1 MNQRTTFQ
9 RLIGGLPAWAATWF
23 SILFST
29 FIAVIVLAHL
39 STEGARSALETAL
52 ADHLGAQAGE
62 ADGALHTLPIE
73 LILAMGGERSA
84 QDLRE
89 QIDNL
94 SQHAGL
100 RGIALIGPNDQII
113 GHQGTWIPAAAE
125 TDLIAKARNGA
136 TTTGPLYHDHNG
148 ELYQTAYRPL
158 TEHPGWVVAV
168 EGSAATLGAVDHLE
182 QTLWTTGTVVVVLAA
197 IVGTL
202 LATLVSRPLQRLGH
216 ELATARP
223 GSPPETVGSY
233 GFREVRQVS
242 AAARELLSAIRNRD
256 QALHSAH
263 HREIT
268 QLTRMA
274 AEIAHEVGNPL
285 NAISLSIERLRH
297 VDDRERRIKVLDR
310 IQGQLTEME
319 AIVEGLRDVTRPLHP
334 NPQRIAL
341 SDAIDAATVEGLSV
355 RCTSQDTVLS
365 DRGML
370 IQILRNLMMNA
381 HQAGAKRVDIHVK
394 TTHDQLELQITDDGP
409 GLTETQSAQI
419 FDWFH
424 TTRAQGSG
432 LGLPVSRRIAEAL
445 GGELQ
450 LIAHHPATFQLSLP
464 REPHV

>member
-1 MNQRTTFQ
+1 MSP
-9 RLIGGLPAWAATWF
+9 LHIGGLPAWAATWF

-29 FIAVIVLAHL
+29 FIAVIVLARL
-39 STEGARSALETAL
+39 STEGARNALETAL
-52 ADHLGAQAGE
+52 TDHLSAQAGE
-62 ADGALHTLPIE
+62 ADGALHTLPLE
-73 LILAMGGERSA
+73 LILAMEGERSL
-84 QDLRE
+84 QDLCE

-125 TDLIAKARNGA
+125 KDLIARARSGA

-158 TEHPGWVVAV
+158 TEHKGWVVAV

-182 QTLWTTGTVVVVLAA
+182 RALWTTGTLVVLLSAM
-197 IVGTL
+197 VGTL
-202 LATLVSRPLQRLGH
+202 LATLVSRPLQRLGR
-216 ELATARP
+216 ELAAARP
-223 GSPPETVGSY
+223 GSPPETVGNY

-242 AAARELLSAIRNRD
+242 AAARELLSAIRHRD
-256 QALHSAH
+256 LALRSAH

-268 QLTRMA
+268 QITRMA

-285 NAISLSIERLRH
+285 NAVALSIERLRH
-297 VDDRERRIKVLDR
+297 LDNPERRLKVLDR

-319 AIVEGLRDVTRPLHP
+319 AIVERLRDVTRPLHP

-341 SDAIDAATVEGLSV
+341 SDAIDAATVEGLKV
-355 RCTSQDTVLS
+355 FYTSQDTLLS
-365 DRGML
+365 DRGLL
-370 IQILRNLMMNA
+370 IQILRNLLLNA
-381 HQAGAKRVDIHVK
+381 QQAGAKRVDIHVK
-394 TTHDQLELQITDDGP
+394 STQERLELHITDDGP
-409 GLTETQSAQI
+409 GLTETQSAHI

-445 GGELQ
+445 GGELE
-450 LIAHHPATFQLSLP
+450 LIAHSPATFQLTLP
-464 REPHV
+464 RESHV